1 MSLVSLD
8 ITAEERVG
16 GTLAAAKVKTAV
28 EALERDGVV
37 ALHNAIELEHVDALA
52 AKMLADADAF
62 DAGEHGPIQNS
73 WQGLLPPPRHPFLF
87 RDIAFNEQCIAVLRA
102 LMGDDIVLT
111 GYGANTA
118 FSVPEPTIQHAHI
131 DHGEPQ
137 PPGPCQMV
145 AVQAILLDTD
155 EENGAT
161 EYWPGS
167 HLDAGQSVLSDR
179 MVPEELLASW
189 PRGSGRFACP
199 RGSLLLRD
207 MKMWHRGMPNTTA
220 VHRPMPTLIVK
231 TERMIADTL
240 LSGGVQPGFAADA
253 ESRDFWQH
261 PRLKA
266 AAWLFPGEVDYL
278 GSQTAHSRP
287 AERDDADK
295 AEQLF
300 VSAGASRL

>member
-1 MSLVSLD
+1 
-8 ITAEERVG
+8 
-16 GTLAAAKVKTAV
+16 
-28 EALERDGVV
+28 
-37 ALHNAIELEHVDALA
+37 
-52 AKMLADADAF
+52 
-62 DAGEHGPIQNS
+62 
-73 WQGLLPPPRHPFLF
+73 
-87 RDIAFNEQCIAVLRA
+87 
-102 LMGDDIVLT
+102 
-111 GYGANTA
+111 
-118 FSVPEPTIQHAHI
+118 
-131 DHGEPQ
+131 
-137 PPGPCQMV
+137 MV

-167 HLDAGQSVLSDR
+167 HLDAGQSVLTDR
-179 MVPEELLASW
+179 MVSEELLASW

-300 VSAGASRL
+300 VPAGASRL